1 LRRKREKTKPVRTPG
16 ARASRLRAVGQ
27 WAVLAAVVAALLF
40 VLVINLRQRFK
51 PSGPYRVDYEG
62 RIVDKSITL
71 EETSMGSGSV
81 KRLHIR
87 GKDGETFDV
96 IVNRS
101 LYDRAQVGMWIR
113 SDRNGAKL
121 SWDEPPPASAATK
134 TEGAEPPSISAP
146 R

>member
-1 LRRKREKTKPVRTPG
+1 M
-16 ARASRLRAVGQ
+16 
-27 WAVLAAVVAALLF
+27 AALLF
-40 VLVINLRQRFK
+40 VLVVNLRQRFE

-71 EETSMGSGSV
+71 AETQMGTGSV

-96 IVNRS
+96 IVNSS

-121 SWDEPPPASAATK
+121 SWDEPRPAGAAAK
-134 TEGAEPPSISAP
+134 TEGAEPPSVSAP

>member
-1 LRRKREKTKPVRTPG
+1 MAL
-16 ARASRLRAVGQ
+16 
-27 WAVLAAVVAALLF
+27 VAAF
-40 VLVINLRQRFK
+40 VALYALNLRQRFE

-71 EETSMGSGSV
+71 AETQLGSGAV
-81 KRLHIR
+81 ERLHIR

-113 SDRNGAKL
+113 SDRDGAKL
-121 SWDEPPPASAATK
+121 SWNEPPPASAATK
-134 TEGAEPPSISAP
+134 TEGAEPPSVSAP